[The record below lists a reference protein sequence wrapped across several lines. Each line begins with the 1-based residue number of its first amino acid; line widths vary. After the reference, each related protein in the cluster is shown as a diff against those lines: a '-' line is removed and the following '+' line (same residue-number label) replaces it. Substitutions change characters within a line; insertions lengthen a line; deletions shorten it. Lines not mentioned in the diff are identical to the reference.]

1 MPKLEFELSVL
12 PKLVCNETQKIL
24 QRSFYL
30 DEFKSL
36 ASLFNVDTEIPEAH
50 EEALFEHILQLA
62 KGILSTRKY
71 QVFKK
76 VWAGLDLKDV
86 CIMAFLGLDDLS
98 RRIFQSAAI

>member
-12 PKLVCNETQKIL
+12 PKLVCKDTQKIL

-50 EEALFEHILQLA
+50 DEALFEQLA
-62 KGILSTRKY
+62 SIKT
-71 QVFKK
+71 
-76 VWAGLDLKDV
+76 
-86 CIMAFLGLDDLS
+86 
-98 RRIFQSAAI
+98 